1 MLIYTVRCFNLCLC
15 SSRACHRW
23 NIDTDIS
30 TRARSRVGFSFLT
43 LLLSFFIITQ
53 ASWGCVACSDWA
65 WKNTLYY
72 IKDHKHNGI
81 YININYDQN
90 PGTCIILTD
99 SQKVLQMIG
108 AYWVFDVILVF
119 FIQVLYFL
127 KIFPAYKKFYC
138 YWPFRAQSLNLSLRA
153 LVLPDVNL

>member
-1 MLIYTVRCFNLCLC
+1 MSLGVSNIIRWNAHTQKHNFGASKLKLAPYNNTNIEGKTDCMTMLIYTVRCFNLCLC

-23 NIDTDIS
+23 NIDIDIS
-30 TRARSRVGFSFLT
+30 TRTRSRVGFSFLT

-65 WKNTLYY
+65 WKNTLYH

-99 SQKVLQMIG
+99 SQKVLK
-108 AYWVFDVILVF
+108 W
-119 FIQVLYFL
+119 
-127 KIFPAYKKFYC
+127 
-138 YWPFRAQSLNLSLRA
+138 
-153 LVLPDVNL
+153 LVLTGSSMSF